1 VKPIKEKGKERIIK
15 RSIYMNKVPVHPWGL
30 MYSVYT
36 KVFPA
41 VSQLL
46 QNWRDKAEKIPD
58 PELRQQALSSISNKM
73 FHCEGGAIL
82 TLLAGQ
88 HRKKAI
94 EFVVA
99 YQTIS
104 DYLDNLCDRSTS
116 LSEKD
121 FRALHESMFH
131 ALSPGVKPVNYYR
144 YRDEQDDGGYLADLV
159 LTCQKVL
166 SEMQAYPNIASELI
180 GLAQIYCDLQV
191 HKHVVVQEREPRLI
205 SWFGEYQSVLPD
217 ITWYEFSACAGSTL
231 GIFCLVSYA
240 FQGDFTKESA
250 ETITKGYF
258 PWLQGLHILLDYF
271 IDQNEDKLEGD
282 LNFCTYYKNE
292 QHMLERMVYFAREA
306 ESSCSKLPN
315 SKFHRLIQRGLLG
328 IYLADRKVSECPVIK
343 KMASQLVKVGGATSY
358 FFYVNRKVYQKLKPA
373 IS

>member
-1 VKPIKEKGKERIIK
+1 
-15 RSIYMNKVPVHPWGL
+15 MNKVPVHPWGL

-36 KVFPA
+36 QIFPA
-41 VSQLL
+41 VSHLL
-46 QNWRDKAEKIPD
+46 KTWHDRAEKIPN
-58 PELRQQALSSISNKM
+58 PELRKQAVSSISDKM

-82 TLLAGQ
+82 TLLAGNQ
-88 HRKKAI
+88 RKKAI

-116 LSEKD
+116 LNEKD

-131 ALSPGVKPVNYYR
+131 ALSPGAIPTNYYR
-144 YRDEQDDGGYLADLV
+144 YREEQDDGGYLNELV
-159 LTCQKVL
+159 YTCQSVL
-166 SEMQAYPNIASELI
+166 SEMKAYPNIASELI
-180 GLAQIYCDLQV
+180 GLASIYCDLQV
-191 HKHVVVQEREPRLI
+191 HKHVIVQEREPRLI

-240 FQGDFTKESA
+240 FQGNFTKESA
-250 ETITKGYF
+250 ATIKKGYF

-282 LNFCTYYKNE
+282 LNFCTYYKND
-292 QHMLERMVYFAREA
+292 QHMLERMVYFAEKA
-306 ESSCSKLPN
+306 EKSCANLPN
-315 SKFHRLIQRGLLG
+315 SRFHRLIQRGLLG
-328 IYLADRKVSECPVIK
+328 IYLADRKVSESPGIK
-343 KMASQLVKVGGATSY
+343 KMAAKLVKVGGVTSY
-358 FFYVNRKVYQKLKPA
+358 FFYVNRKLYQRLKPS

>member
-1 VKPIKEKGKERIIK
+1 M
-15 RSIYMNKVPVHPWGL
+15 SKVPVHPWEL

-36 KVFPA
+36 GVFPT
-41 VSQLL
+41 VSRLL
-46 QNWRDKAEKIPD
+46 KEWKRKAEMIPD
-58 PELRQQALSSISNKM
+58 PELRRQALASIRDKT

-82 TLLAGQ
+82 TLLAGE

-116 LSEKD
+116 LAEED

-131 ALSPGVKPVNYYR
+131 ALSPGSKPTNYYR
-144 YRDEQDDGGYLADLV
+144 YRNEKDDGGYLANLV
-159 LTCQKVL
+159 LSCQEVL
-166 SEMQAYPNIASELI
+166 SGIKAYPNIAADLI

-205 SWFGEYQSVLPD
+205 SWFGEYESILPD

-231 GIFCLVSYA
+231 GIFCLISYA
-240 FQGDFTKESA
+240 LQGDFTKESA
-250 ETITKGYF
+250 AVIKKGYF

-271 IDQNEDKLEGD
+271 IDQEEDKLEGD
-282 LNFCTYYKNE
+282 LNFCSYYQND
-292 QHMLERMVYFAREA
+292 QHMLERMVYFARNA
-306 ESSCSKLPN
+306 DESCARLPN
-315 SKFHRLIQRGLLG
+315 SRFHRLIQRGLLG
-328 IYLADRKVSECPVIK
+328 IYLADRKVSDCPVIK
-343 KMASQLVKVGGATSY
+343 RMAAKLVKVGGATSY
-358 FFYVNRKVYQKLKPA
+358 FFYVNRKLYQRFKP
-373 IS
+373 SVS